1 MATKKKAA
9 KKTTKKVAKR
19 ASATR
24 ITAKASAPK
33 KVPVATEKEIAAAL
47 ASVKKVKPPEIPIDK
62 LLPEARTLVVAATKH
77 AARLAKVG
85 KKPSVIAL
93 VAALA
98 ALVSDLQLKIAAA
111 RSVGRTKAEIATDL
125 AARAYR
131 QRTLEDIEY
140 ATDGDEDAAARIS
153 NIREGEGVDDLLTD
167 LTLIV
172 AFLLEISEKITAI
185 GQNPNKLATEGKTLE
200 SKLASLVDARRTA
213 SDDKALTA
221 ERDRAATAL
230 SAAMSTLRSGGKYAF
245 RDEPE
250 NARLYLST
258 YTRVRKAV
266 QRAQATKAKTAAA
279 KKERTSSVE

>member
-24 ITAKASAPK
+24 IAAKASAPK

-140 ATDGDEDAAARIS
+140 ATDGDENAAARIS
-153 NIREGEGVDDLLTD
+153 DIREGEGVDDLLTD

-213 SDDKALTA
+213 SDD
-221 ERDRAATAL
+221 RDRAATAL

-279 KKERTSSVE
+279 KKERTSFVE